1 MIRSLLVA
9 LDGSPFAEA
18 VLPLAVAVARGSG
31 APITVALVHDATA
44 YLHVGASEITVPPHD
59 PALLDA
65 IAHDQHRYLDTVVT
79 RLLAAGVA
87 ATAVRREGTVVEALS
102 DLAVELSASL
112 LLLTTHGRGGL
123 ERLWIGSV
131 ATSLLQRSTV
141 PLLLVRP
148 TDAAATP
155 RQSLESPASGWGAP
169 ILVPLDGSPTAESI
183 LPLAQSLAGALGN
196 SLTLFRAVEPQG
208 VRMAPFGAEALL
220 ADDLALGLDTQEAT
234 EYLERTVR
242 RLTLPDD
249 TPRVVSSD
257 MSAARAIIDEVA
269 RSQPSIVALA
279 THGRTG
285 VSRLM
290 LGSVADKLVRS
301 LDRPLLV
308 WRPPER

>member
-59 PALLDA
+59 PALLETV
-65 IAHDQHRYLDTVVT
+65 AHDQQRYLDTVVA

-123 ERLWIGSV
+123 ARLWIGSV

-155 RQSLESPASGWGAP
+155 SQRLESPAGWGAP

-183 LPLAQSLAGALGN
+183 LPLAQSVASALGN

-208 VRMAPFGAEALL
+208 LRMAPFGAEALL

-242 RLTLPDD
+242 RFTLPDD

-308 WRPPER
+308 WRPLER